1 MWASQGQC
9 VGRGRSEDLA
19 RHLTIYTT
27 PSDPEWP
34 PLQPLR
40 TWAKHQG
47 LAHCFQGLT
56 DKRDLGGTEALE
68 VTRYSTLPTSW
79 EVHHQGSSALLA
91 KRAPAFQG

>member
-9 VGRGRSEDLA
+9 VGRARSEDLA
-19 RHLTIYTT
+19 RHLTISTT
-27 PSDPEWP
+27 PLDPEWP
-34 PLQPLR
+34 PCSLCGHGR
-40 TWAKHQG
+40 THPG
-47 LAHCFQGLT
+47 LAHCLQGLS
-56 DKRDLGGTEALE
+56 DKRDLDGTEALE